1 MSPLR
6 KAVEDYLAM
15 RRALGFKLRLPAG
28 MLREFASFLEQE
40 RASHITTALALRWAM
55 QPAGVQPAQWANR
68 LGVVRRFAQFLSAS
82 DRRTEVPPLGLL
94 PYRYTRKPPYIYR
107 DAEIRRLLH
116 AASRIGSSTGLR
128 AASYSTLI
136 GLLAVSGL
144 RISEAIALN
153 DQDVDLAEGVLMIRR
168 TKFGKSRLVPLHPST
183 TRALRR
189 YRRTRDRIRPPGL
202 RPSAALFVGEQG
214 RRLTEWAVR
223 WAFNKLS
230 RETGLRG
237 PTDRRGP
244 RLHDLRHR
252 LAVKTLIG
260 WYRRGVDVEARL
272 PVLSTYLGHGH
283 VTDTYWYLSA
293 VPELLRLAAERL
305 EAHGGFAP

>member
-1 MSPLR
+1 LR

-28 MLREFASFLEQE
+28 MLREFASFVERE
-40 RASHITTALALRWAM
+40 RASHITTALALRWAT
-55 QPAGVQPAQWANR
+55 QPAGVQPAQWTNR
-68 LGVVRRFAQFLSAS
+68 LGVVRRFAQFLSAT
-82 DRRTEVPPLGLL
+82 DPRTEVPPPRLL
-94 PYRYTRKPPYIYR
+94 PYRYQRRPPYIYQN
-107 DAEIRRLLH
+107 AEIERLLH
-116 AASRIGSSTGLR
+116 AAARISSPTGLR
-128 AASYSTLI
+128 AASYSSLI

-144 RISEAIALN
+144 RISEAIGL
-153 DQDVDLAEGVLMIRR
+153 DDPDVELAEGVLRIRR

-189 YRRTRDRIRPPGL
+189 YMRTRDRIRPL
-202 RPSAALFVGEQG
+202 RPSAAFFVGEQG
-214 RRLTEWAVR
+214 RRLTEWTVR

-230 RETGLRG
+230 RATGLRG
-237 PTDRRGP
+237 PSDRRGP
-244 RLHDLRHR
+244 RLHDLRHA

-260 WYRRGVDVEARL
+260 WYRRGVDVDARL

-305 EAHGGFAP
+305 ERRGGLQS

>member
-15 RRALGFKLRLPAG
+15 RRSLGFKLRLPAG
-28 MLREFASFLEQE
+28 MLREFASFLERE
-40 RASHITTALALRWAM
+40 RASHITTALAVRWAT
-55 QPAGVQPAQWANR
+55 QPVGVQPAQWANR

-82 DRRTEVPPLGLL
+82 DPRTEVPPLGLL
-94 PYRYTRKPPYIYR
+94 PYRYTRKPPYIYQ
-107 DAEIRRLLH
+107 DAAIRQLLH
-116 AASRIGSSTGLR
+116 AATRIGSSTGLR

-144 RISEAIALN
+144 RISEAIALD
-153 DQDVDLAEGVLMIRR
+153 DQDVDLAEGVLTIRR

-189 YRRTRDRIRPPGL
+189 YLRTRDRIRPR
-202 RPSAALFVGEQG
+202 RPSEALFIGEQG

-272 PVLSTYLGHGH
+272 PVLST
-283 VTDTYWYLSA
+283 
-293 VPELLRLAAERL
+293 
-305 EAHGGFAP
+305 

>member
-28 MLREFASFLEQE
+28 MLRAFASFLERE
-40 RASHITTALALRWAM
+40 RASHITTALAVRWAT
-55 QPAGVQPAQWANR
+55 QPVGVQPAQWANR

-82 DRRTEVPPLGLL
+82 DPRTEVPPLGLL
-94 PYRYTRKPPYIYR
+94 PYRYQRRPPYIYQ
-107 DAEIRRLLH
+107 DAEIGQLLR
-116 AASRIGSSTGLR
+116 AAGRIDSATGLR
-128 AASYSTLI
+128 PASYSTLI

-144 RISEAIALN
+144 RISEAIAL
-153 DQDVDLAEGVLMIRR
+153 DDADVDLAAGVLTIRR

-189 YRRTRDRIRPPGL
+189 YLRTRDRIRPR
-202 RPSAALFVGEQG
+202 RPSAAVFVGEQG

-223 WAFNKLS
+223 WTFNKLS

-260 WYRRGVDVEARL
+260 WYRQGADVEARL

-283 VTDTYWYLSA
+283 LTDTYWYLSA

-305 EAHGGFAP
+305 ETRGGLQP